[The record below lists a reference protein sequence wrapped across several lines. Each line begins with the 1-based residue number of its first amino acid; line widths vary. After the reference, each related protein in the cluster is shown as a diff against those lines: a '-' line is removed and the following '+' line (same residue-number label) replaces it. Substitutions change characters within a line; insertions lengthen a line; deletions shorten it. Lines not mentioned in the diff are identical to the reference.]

1 MNKIVKS
8 LSVIAFVAAIAI
20 GATSAYFSDEEKSV
34 GNTITAGTIDIE
46 LNGNGEQTIPYT
58 VADVKP
64 GEIGYMNIDVKN
76 VGTNPVKVSKNL
88 SNWVETTGSAAVV
101 CADVNAGVSSEPEC
115 EAAQANGDIDDND
128 IKSQIIYDLRVDVY
142 ANLSDQT
149 PIWWQTIYTDAE
161 GKALDTVYPNN
172 TTFVALGTI
181 PPGGHMK
188 VTQSYHFNYGAGN
201 IYQGDVLSFDITIK
215 GEQETG
221 ANGMATVALENKV
234 QGSDSIWNIVEDGVY
249 GTLNYKTQGPKFDYT
264 FTGRVNTT
272 GNYTLIYVG
281 STNNYPGVGSVVL
294 GSGAFTAGSDGVLSG
309 QVVTGDITSGKI
321 WLIPTSSYS
330 GGQMISWPVADILL
344 ETGLINYDQN

>member
-20 GATSAYFSDEEKSV
+20 GATSSYFSDEEKVS
-34 GNTITAGTIDIE
+34 GNTITAGTIDIQ
-46 LNGNGEQTIPYT
+46 LDGTNSVTTPYT

-64 GEIGYMNIDVKN
+64 GETGYMNIDVKN

-88 SNWVETTGSAAVV
+88 SNFVV
-101 CADVNAGVSSEPEC
+101 SGGTQTFSCPTLGTDAKTSSEPEC
-115 EAAQANGDIDDND
+115 AAEGTTRVDDLRP
-128 IKSQIIYDLRVDVY
+128 QIIYDLRVDVY
-142 ANLSDQT
+142 ANNSDQT

-161 GKALDTVYPNN
+161 NKTLSTVYPEA

-188 VTQSYHFNYGAGN
+188 VTQSYHFNYNARN
-201 IYQGDVLSFDITIK
+201 EYQGDVLSFDITIK
-215 GEQETG
+215 GEQESD
-221 ANGMATVALENKV
+221 ANGMTTVALENKA
-234 QGSDSIWNIVEDGVY
+234 QGADSNWNIVEDGVY
-249 GTLNYKTQGPKFDYT
+249 GTLNYKTQGSKFDYN

-281 STNNYPGVGSVVL
+281 PSNNYPASGSVAL
-294 GSGAFTAGSDGVLSG
+294 GSGEFTAGSDGALSG

-321 WLIPTSSYS
+321 WLIPTSSYV
-330 GGQMISWPVADILL
+330 GGIMTSWPAADILF
-344 ETGLINYDQN
+344 ETGLINYNQN